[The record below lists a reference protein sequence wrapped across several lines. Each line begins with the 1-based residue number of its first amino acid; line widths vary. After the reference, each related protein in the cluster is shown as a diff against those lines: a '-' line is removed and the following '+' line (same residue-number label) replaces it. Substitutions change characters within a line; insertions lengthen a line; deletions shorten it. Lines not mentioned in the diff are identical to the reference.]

1 MNDRADI
8 EDIDDVSGGVPEF
21 HLQDDDGLGPF
32 RDGVRLWSTQIAL
45 AAPDRRCDVWRNCC
59 REGGDFVR
67 KGAPAAIIADALAER
82 AERHGLLDPLGGPDA
97 VEGIIAD
104 AFAAA
109 EIVASMNGAD
119 APPRATGWRDRF
131 RLGGN
136 AAPSSP
142 ASAAFG
148 TLDWMFGEYRADRR
162 FTKLDAKSKR
172 NHEVGFK
179 LVGGYV
185 LKDGKRLG
193 EKRLSAI
200 DTALTDDLYEK
211 LLILRTTDA
220 MGNVIERERRTTINH
235 AMKSC
240 RRAWN
245 VVARRHPGKLP
256 LVNPFA
262 QMGLRSSDRET
273 PTATYEELLAFRA
286 EAVELGLPSLA
297 TAALI
302 GWEWL
307 QRETD
312 IFATFDVSHYRPKE
326 RPNMVRVVD
335 DKTKQESLIP
345 LLDDAGVPL
354 YPELMVELDAIKR
367 ERIGGLMLRRGWG
380 EHGPWPTWPKPD
392 QPNFTLLSRKVK
404 EVIRAAG
411 LRDELSF
418 TSFRHGGF
426 TEGGD
431 AELTDREMLAQGRHT
446 TVKVPPKYTKRTTRQ
461 IMNGA
466 KKRRASR
473 TKGGHLSE

>member
-1 MNDRADI
+1 MKPPRSALKLPRYVERKPLKGGTWGYFFHVPSWARKAGCTVQSGPLGSDYADAVSRA
-8 EDIDDVSGGVPEF
+8 ETVLLPAFDD
-21 HLQDDDGLGPF
+21 
-32 RDGVRLWSTQIAL
+32 
-45 AAPDRRCDVWRNCC
+45 WRT
-59 REGGDFVR
+59 GGD
-67 KGAPAAIIADALAER
+67 AAL
-82 AERHGLLDPLGGPDA
+82 
-97 VEGIIAD
+97 
-104 AFAAA
+104 
-109 EIVASMNGAD
+109 
-119 APPRATGWRDRF
+119 
-131 RLGGN
+131 
-136 AAPSSP
+136 SSP
-142 ASAAFG
+142 AGAAVG
-148 TLDWMFGEYRADRR
+148 TLDWMFAEYRADRR

-179 LVGGYV
+179 LVGGYR

-193 EKRLSAI
+193 EKRLKAI

-211 LLILRTTDA
+211 ILILKTTDA
-220 MGNVIERERRTTINH
+220 EGNVVERERRTTVNH

-273 PTATYEELLAFRA
+273 PTATYDDLLAFRTK
-286 EAVELGLPSLA
+286 AVELGLPSLA

-312 IFATFDVSHYRPKE
+312 IFATFDVSHYCPKE
-326 RPNMVRVVD
+326 RPNMVRVLD
-335 DKTKQESLIP
+335 EKTKQESWIP
-345 LLDDAGVPL
+345 LIDDAGVPL
-354 YPELMVELDAIKR
+354 YPELMAELDTIKR
-367 ERIGGLMLRRGWG
+367 QRIGGLMLCRDWG
-380 EHGPWPTWPKPD
+380 ERGPWPTWPKAD
-392 QPNFTLLSRKVK
+392 QPDFTHVSRKVK
-404 EVIRAAG
+404 EVVRAAG

-446 TVKVPPKYTKRTTRQ
+446 TVKVLPKYTKRTTRQ
-461 IMNGA
+461 VMNGA

-473 TKGGHLSE
+473 TKDGQMSE